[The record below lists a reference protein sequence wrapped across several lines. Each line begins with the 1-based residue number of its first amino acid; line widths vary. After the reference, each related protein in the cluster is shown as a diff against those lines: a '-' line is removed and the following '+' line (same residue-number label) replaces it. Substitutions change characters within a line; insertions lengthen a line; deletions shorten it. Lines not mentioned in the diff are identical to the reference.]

1 RAHHTFP
8 PRRSS
13 DLNDE
18 VPRDAHLSRQHTI
31 FADLGRTRYS
41 GLGGDHGVTANF
53 YIVRNLY
60 QVIEF
65 YAGADHGSVAGEGRT
80 VDHRVCPNGD
90 IIFYNDFTELGNR
103 FVTPVFLLCEAEAVA
118 ADDRSRMD
126 HDIIA
131 DDRVGI
137 DLHP

>member
-80 VDHRVCPNGD
+80 VDHRRSEEH
-90 IIFYNDFTELGNR
+90 TSELQ
-103 FVTPVFLLCEAEAVA
+103 
-118 ADDRSRMD
+118 SREN
-126 HDIIA
+126 
-131 DDRVGI
+131 
-137 DLHP
+137 